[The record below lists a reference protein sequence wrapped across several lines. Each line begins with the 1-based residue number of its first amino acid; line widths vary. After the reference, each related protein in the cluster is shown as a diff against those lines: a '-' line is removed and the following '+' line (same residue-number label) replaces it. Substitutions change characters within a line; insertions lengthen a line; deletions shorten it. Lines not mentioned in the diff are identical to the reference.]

1 MKKVLQKEVS
11 VRNVKKQISTVVID
25 GSAIF
30 YVIPSPPSNVTVED
44 FVISF
49 RNYIEKRL
57 QSSDAYLVFDR
68 CKEYSKKGVTGVSR
82 GAHICCVHQLT
93 TVMPIPSQKIILTIP
108 DNKRQ
113 HISLIV
119 ENLCNNTVYSQRL
132 KILEGW

>member
-1 MKKVLQKEVS
+1 MRVANAKSKLEKVLQKEVS

-30 YVIPSPPSNVTVED
+30 YVIPWPPSSATVED

-68 CKEYSKKGVTGVSR
+68 YKEYSKKRCNWSIPWCPHMLR
-82 GAHICCVHQLT
+82 ASAYHCYAH
-93 TVMPIPSQKIILTIP
+93 TIA
-108 DNKRQ
+108 
-113 HISLIV
+113 
-119 ENLCNNTVYSQRL
+119 
-132 KILEGW
+132 EGYPNHS